1 MNNVKPTRFA
11 DEMYAD
17 CASLRRAFNDPH
29 QMFGPYLYLPVVN
42 SGENATAPRAEK
54 LIASYKK
61 DGYAG
66 VIPYYP
72 SEGESRPFE
81 DGYAEA
87 LRAVYNAC
95 AAYGLKSVYFDD
107 PTVMSCYL
115 MTHPESED
123 AMECRVLCDYE
134 HECVTGETFRR
145 ALPSAGKLMSLVAV
159 DVDTA
164 EILDLRSYVTAD
176 NEIVWNV
183 PEGNWIVHRYVCER
197 DDASQVINM
206 MDYDVCI
213 RYFSDTCRVLLDSLE
228 EEARGAV
235 RSIVC
240 RNVQYGGKNRRM
252 WSDDFNDVFR
262 ERFGYDPAPYY
273 PCLFQ
278 DAGPSSRHY
287 RAQLMSCRAAMLT
300 DGYMKAAADF
310 AAARDMSVT
319 GFAIESK
326 ATACSWLFGDGQ
338 MLHRYA
344 PVPGI
349 SMPFAYLYGLNG
361 IKVAAGASDGLERGL
376 LSADMFRR
384 YEKLTDEIIYRE
396 TMNAL
401 GRGANILMTHL
412 GEDREPPAAEENSG
426 KSALADWFS
435 HNRAAEDYTD
445 FCARAALMLRG
456 GRHVSD
462 VAVLY
467 PIHSVHA
474 RTFLY
479 EFSLSGF
486 EYPAVLEN
494 ADYMNVMNN
503 LLTYGCM
510 DAEFL
515 HPDVLTES
523 GYSEGGY
530 LYRGSGGS
538 RYSTVIL
545 PGTDMISIH
554 ALRKLAKFFD
564 DGGHILATGC
574 LPECAFEMEEPVA
587 ASSSEPSRY
596 DAEVRSLCEH
606 IFGPE
611 STDPSIFREVYS
623 NASEN
628 GGLACF
634 IPAIT
639 TAVDGTDMVPAA
651 DMMAIL
657 QSFRLSQ
664 DVIFVHPPKIEY
676 SGVVAYDLPTFRKI
690 GVDARLAR
698 SGSLGILHRK
708 NELCDVYYI
717 TNTTSAAYEN
727 DVLLRGRHTPEEWN
741 PYRGKAHR
749 IPFEH
754 VRCRGEVYTL
764 VHLNLPEASSTFLVS
779 PNPAGTKEALRAVSA
794 EENLREYTLPVR

>member
-1 MNNVKPTRFA
+1 
-11 DEMYAD
+11 MYPDA
-17 CASLRRAFNDPH
+17 AALRRAFNDPH
-29 QMFGPYLYLPVVN
+29 QMFGPYIYMPVVN
-42 SGENATAPRAEK
+42 SGENATALRAEK

-72 SEGESRPFE
+72 SEAESRPFE
-81 DGYAEA
+81 TGYEES
-87 LRAVYNAC
+87 LRAIYDAC
-95 AAYGLKSVYFDD
+95 AAYGLKSAYFDD
-107 PTVMSCYL
+107 PTVMSSYL
-115 MTHPESED
+115 DTHPDTEAEL
-123 AMECRVLCDYE
+123 ECRVLCDYE

-145 ALPSAGKLMSLVAV
+145 ALSGSGKLMSLVAV

-164 EILDLRSYVTAD
+164 EILDLRQYITAD
-176 NEIVWNV
+176 NEIVWEV
-183 PEGNWIVHRYVCER
+183 PEGNWVLHRYVCEH
-197 DDASQVINM
+197 DDESQLINM

-213 RYFSDTCRVLLDSLE
+213 RYFSETCRTLLDSLD
-228 EEARGAV
+228 EEARAAV
-235 RSIVC
+235 RTMIC

-252 WSDDFNDVFR
+252 WSDDFNEVFR

-310 AAARDMSVT
+310 TAARDMTVT

-338 MLHRYA
+338 MLHRHA

-349 SMPFAYLYGLNG
+349 SLPFAYLYGLNG
-361 IKVAAGASDGLERGL
+361 IKVAAGASDGFDRGL

-384 YEKLTDEIIYRE
+384 YEGLTDEIIYKE

-401 GRGANILMTHL
+401 GRGVNILMTHL
-412 GEDREPPAAEENSG
+412 GEDREVLPAAESAG
-426 KSALADWFS
+426 KPILSELFS

-445 FCARAALMLRG
+445 FCSRASLMLRG

-494 ADYMNVMNN
+494 ADYMTVMNN

-515 HPDVLTES
+515 HPDVLTDS
-523 GYSEGGY
+523 CYSEGGF
-530 LYRGSGGS
+530 LYRGSGGG
-538 RYSTVIL
+538 RYSAVIL

-564 DGGHILATGC
+564 EGGRILATGC
-574 LPECAFEMEEPVA
+574 LPECAFEMEEPGA
-587 ASSSEPSRY
+587 ASSAELSRY

-606 IFGPE
+606 IFGTE
-611 STDPSIFREVYS
+611 AADPSIFREIYS
-623 NASEN
+623 NTNGN
-628 GGLACF
+628 GGIACF

-639 TAVDGTDMVPAA
+639 TAVDGTDMIPAA
-651 DMMAIL
+651 DMMNIIH
-657 QSFRLSQ
+657 SFRLTQ
-664 DVIFVHPPKIEY
+664 DVVFVHPPKIEY

-690 GVDARLAR
+690 GVDVRLAH

-708 NELCDVYYI
+708 NELCDVYFI
-717 TNTTSAAYEN
+717 TNTTSAPYEN
-727 DVLLRGRHTPEEWN
+727 EVLLRGRHTVEEWN

-749 IPFEH
+749 IPYEH
-754 VRCRGEVYTL
+754 VRYQDEVYT
-764 VHLNLPEASSTFLVS
+764 VVRLNLPAASCTFLVS
-779 PNPAGTKEALRAVSA
+779 PNPAGGREALRAVTA
-794 EENLREYTLPVR
+794 DETLREYTMPER